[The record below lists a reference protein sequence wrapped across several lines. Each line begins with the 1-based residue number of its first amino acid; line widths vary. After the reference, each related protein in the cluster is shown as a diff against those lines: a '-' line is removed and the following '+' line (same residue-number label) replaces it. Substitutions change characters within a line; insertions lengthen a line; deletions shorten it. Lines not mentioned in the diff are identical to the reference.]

1 MYIIAKFIFKNIHIK
16 HSIDKRNT
24 HEHLTKQCGY
34 NDPNIASTIVPAT
47 SNKNITIFTNKP
59 RFQYQSHINYPIS
72 KFVKI
77 PRRHHR
83 RHHVRRET
91 RNSRA
96 GISLEPS
103 LRNIV
108 PSKAERSEPGRRIR
122 EAGRS
127 VIKDDGV

>member
-1 MYIIAKFIFKNIHIK
+1 MILILHLRLFLQPLIK
-16 HSIDKRNT
+16 ILRYSQINQD
-24 HEHLTKQCGY
+24 
-34 NDPNIASTIVPAT
+34 
-47 SNKNITIFTNKP
+47 
-59 RFQYQSHINYPIS
+59 FQYQSHINYPIS